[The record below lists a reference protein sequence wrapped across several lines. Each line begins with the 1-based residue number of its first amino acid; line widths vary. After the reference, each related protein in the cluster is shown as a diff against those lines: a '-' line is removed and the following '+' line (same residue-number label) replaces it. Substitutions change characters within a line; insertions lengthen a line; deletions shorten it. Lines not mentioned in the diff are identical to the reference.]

1 MKLKKMLWPTLV
13 GLLPIV
19 MGLAVYSKLPEK
31 MPIHWGL
38 DGEPNG
44 YATKLVGVLLIP
56 LIMIVTN
63 IIVQFSL
70 QIANTTN
77 EKLARVMTWLLPAL
91 SLVIQFLVLA
101 ESLGYHLDVALITMV
116 IVGIIFI
123 LLGNYIPKTS
133 QNRVVGFR
141 FPKTMSNPDNWQKTN
156 RIGAI
161 MLVISGLIMI
171 IGGIVS
177 TWYPVVAVLTFGVSL
192 ILIVLVPLCYSIRL
206 ARKS

>member
-141 FPKTMSNPDNWQKTN
+141 FPKTMNNPDNWQKTN

-177 TWYPVVAVLTFGVSL
+177 TWYPMVAVLTFGVSL

>member
-38 DGEPNG
+38 DGEPNS

-101 ESLGYHLDVALITMV
+101 ESLG
-116 IVGIIFI
+116 
-123 LLGNYIPKTS
+123 
-133 QNRVVGFR
+133 
-141 FPKTMSNPDNWQKTN
+141 
-156 RIGAI
+156 
-161 MLVISGLIMI
+161 
-171 IGGIVS
+171 
-177 TWYPVVAVLTFGVSL
+177 
-192 ILIVLVPLCYSIRL
+192 
-206 ARKS
+206 